1 MSYEIISTGS
11 KGNCIVVNNNILLDI
26 GVPYKKIKSYLKDIK
41 LIFISHRHT

>member
-26 GVPYKKIKSYLKDIK
+26 GVSYKKIKPYLKNIK
-41 LIFISHRHT
+41 LVFISHRHT